1 MSTGPAYQ
9 GMTVESVGDVAV
21 VRFTL
26 AEIVDEKTANQIGQQ
41 LFDLVEEKGCRRL
54 VLNFS
59 RVRIMV
65 STMLSKVL
73 GLRRRMNALGGRVVL
88 CEPNPELSEVLDA
101 LRLAQLFGIYDQEAR
116 AVASF

>member
-1 MSTGPAYQ
+1 MSTGPACQ

-26 AEIVDEKTANQIGQQ
+26 AEIVDEKSANRIGQQ
-41 LFDLVEEKGCRRL
+41 LLDLVEEQGCRKM

-59 RVRIMV
+59 GVRIMV
-65 STMLSKVL
+65 STMLSRLL
-73 GLRRRMNALGGRVVL
+73 GLRRRMEALGGRVVL

-101 LRLAQLFGIYDQEAR
+101 LRLAQLFGIYDQEAK
-116 AVASF
+116 ALASF